1 MNQKT
6 RRTVIAALALDLNVK
21 CLPIDT
27 HRLSTYVFNRM
38 ILLYLSIIPING
50 WCLHYDL

>member
-1 MNQKT
+1 MNEET
-6 RRTVIAALALDLNVK
+6 RCLVITALNLDLNVK

-38 ILLYLSIIPING
+38 IQLYYEVL
-50 WCLHYDL
+50 Y